1 MLIMATPGTN
11 LELNRMLTAIRE
23 FFEKHIGSGE
33 AQADEGHRIK
43 VATAALLTEMV
54 RMDGQVEQVE
64 RDAALN
70 AVRAKFNLTEEEA
83 ATLIGLAEAEVR
95 QAPDYYQFTSL
106 INKHFTP
113 EQKQRVIE
121 QMWAIAYADAE
132 LNLYEEHL
140 VRKIA
145 DLLYVPHATV
155 IAAKIRARDGAAS

>member
-1 MLIMATPGTN
+1 MLK
-11 LELNRMLTAIRE
+11 AIRE
-23 FFEKHIGSGE
+23 FFDAHIGAEASGRD
-33 AQADEGHRIK
+33 AQHAIQL
-43 VATAALLTEMV
+43 ATAALL
-54 RMDGQVEQVE
+54 VEVG
-64 RDAALN
+64 RLDRDIDAAERAALLR
-70 AVRAKFNLTEEEA
+70 AVRGRFGLDAGEA
-83 ATLIGLAEAEVR
+83 ETLIDLAEAEAR
-95 QAPDYYQFTSL
+95 EATDYYQFTSL

-121 QMWAIAYADAE
+121 HMWTIAYADAE